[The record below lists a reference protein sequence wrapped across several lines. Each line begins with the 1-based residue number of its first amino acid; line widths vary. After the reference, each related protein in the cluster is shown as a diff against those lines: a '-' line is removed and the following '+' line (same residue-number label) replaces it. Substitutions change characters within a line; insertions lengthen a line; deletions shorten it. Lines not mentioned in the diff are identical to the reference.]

1 MGVDTMKTSQFRV
14 TNNARVNKLN
24 HSITKTKR
32 TSTKLD
38 FEIYSF
44 VQIVV
49 NFYDLKPYVVEHMTF
64 ILKRLKSDYH
74 MLCNNASLENMVIAA
89 ALYAMNCSGLPCYNN
104 IDISG
109 FVNYLYRPEQQRT
122 EIIQIYELYHTVQEL
137 FYDSSEEILPY
148 VPVLNP
154 YAVSYIN

>member
-1 MGVDTMKTSQFRV
+1 VDTIKNSQFRI

-49 NFYDLKPYVVEHMTF
+49 NFYDLKPYVVEHMIF

-89 ALYAMNCSGLPCYNN
+89 ALYAMECSGLPCYDDV
-104 IDISG
+104 DISCL
-109 FVNYLYRPEQQRT
+109 VQYLYKLESRKS

-137 FYDSSEEILPY
+137 FYDSNEEILPY
-148 VPVLNP
+148 VPDVNP
-154 YAVSYIN
+154 YTVSCSLA